1 MDIVGIT
8 TATTDAYKTDVIDD
22 GSMAKDDFLQLM
34 IAQMKYQD
42 PLEPMSNTDMSSQL
56 AQFSS
61 LESLNNI
68 YDTMTDNVLLT
79 QSLNNSYMTSL
90 IGKNVKAYGNTVDY
104 QGESTEISYN
114 LASTASSVNVN
125 IYDENGDLVKTIN
138 PYSQRAGDNS
148 VKWDGTDSNG
158 ELVDN
163 GVYTFEIVAIDADGN
178 AVTADGYVNGYIEG
192 ITYESG
198 SPYLV
203 VNGTSLGLGDVIS
216 ILDGE

>member
-8 TATTDAYKTDVIDD
+8 TATSNAYKTDVIDD

-104 QGESTEISYN
+104 QGEKTEISYN
-114 LASTASSVNVN
+114 LSATSNVTVNV
-125 IYDENGDLVKTIN
+125 YDEDGDLVTTIN
-138 PYSQRAGDNS
+138 PYNQRAGDNTIT
-148 VKWDGTDSNG
+148 WDGTDSNG
-158 ELVDN
+158 EQVDN
-163 GVYTFEIVAIDADGN
+163 GIYTFEVVATDSEGN
-178 AVTADGYVNGYIEG
+178 TVTADGYVNGYIEG

-198 SPYLV
+198 SPFLV
-203 VNGTSLGLGDVIS
+203 VHGTSLGLGAVIS